1 MLAIYMIYW
10 TDSKRP
16 AYALRSPFPDRAEHR
31 CASSARAE
39 EGTQA
44 VQVACRFNA
53 PHIATGDIF
62 EANVASGTGWAGRAG
77 VHGRGD
83 LVPDDVVIAMV
94 MERLA
99 EDDCDGGF
107 VLDGFPRTVNQA
119 EALDRRLADLGAPLH
134 AVLCIEAGE
143 EELLRRLAGRR
154 LQHRADDA
162 EQTIRHRL
170 EVFAIKT
177 RPLIDYYRHRRLLNM
192 VDGVGRV
199 EEVTG
204 RILSGLP
211 SANSGRDPAPPWPS
225 DRG

>member
-10 TDSKRP
+10 TDSKGP
-16 AYALRSPFPDRAEHR
+16 AYALRSPFPDPSGAPMRIVLLGPPGAGK
-31 CASSARAE
+31 
-39 EGTQA
+39 GTQA
-44 VQVACRFNA
+44 VRVACRFNA

-62 EANVASGTGWAGRAG
+62 RANVASGTELGRAAQEYMD
-77 VHGRGD
+77 RGD

-99 EDDCDGGF
+99 SDDCDGGF

-143 EELLRRLAGRR
+143 EELLRRLAGRAAA
-154 LQHRADDA
+154 QHRADDA

-177 RPLIDYYRHRRLLNM
+177 RPLIDYYAHRGLLVN
-192 VDGVGRV
+192 VDAIGPI
-199 EEVTG
+199 EVVTK
-204 RILSGLP
+204 RILDDLDGNRRP
-211 SANSGRDPAPPWPS
+211 G
-225 DRG
+225 

>member
-1 MLAIYMIYW
+1 MRIVLLGPPGAG
-10 TDSKRP
+10 K
-16 AYALRSPFPDRAEHR
+16 
-31 CASSARAE
+31 
-39 EGTQA
+39 GTQA

-62 EANVASGTGWAGRAG
+62 RANVASGTELGRAAQEYMD
-77 VHGRGD
+77 RGD

-99 EDDCDGGF
+99 SDDCEGGF

-119 EALDRRLADLGAPLH
+119 EALDRRLAGLGTPL
-134 AVLCIEAGE
+134 EAALSFDVTE
-143 EELLRRLAGRR
+143 EELLRRLAGRAAA
-154 LQHRADDA
+154 QHRADDA

-177 RPLIDYYRHRRLLNM
+177 RPLIDYYAHRRLLSM

-199 EEVTG
+199 DEVTI
-204 RILSGLP
+204 RVLSGLP
-211 SANSGRDPAPPWPS
+211 TPGGRDPAFALAV
-225 DRG
+225 